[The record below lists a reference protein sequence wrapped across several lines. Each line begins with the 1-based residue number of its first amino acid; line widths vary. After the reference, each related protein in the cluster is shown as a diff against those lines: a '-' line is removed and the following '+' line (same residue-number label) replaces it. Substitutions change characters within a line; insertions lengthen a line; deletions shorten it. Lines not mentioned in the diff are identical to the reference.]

1 MMKIRSRVFRIRKGE
16 TLSALMNRVND
27 FLSSRFD
34 EGYSVQKYVVDR
46 ETVVVDYWVNR

>member
-16 TLSALMNRVND
+16 TLSALMNRVNS
-27 FLSSRFD
+27 FISAKFD